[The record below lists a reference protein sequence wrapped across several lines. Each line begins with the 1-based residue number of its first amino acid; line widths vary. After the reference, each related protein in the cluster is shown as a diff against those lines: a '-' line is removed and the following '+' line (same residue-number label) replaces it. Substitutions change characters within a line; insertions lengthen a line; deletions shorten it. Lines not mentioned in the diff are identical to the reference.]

1 MRRTNICAW
10 TENWENLYSQEEA
23 VLKDIFKD
31 ELIGIFHIGSTSIR
45 AVGYAKPI
53 IDILIVV
60 KDIEKVDLYNSDMF
74 VLGYEAKGEYG
85 IAARRYFS
93 KGKSDR
99 THHVH
104 IFQIGNEHIKTHLA
118 FKEYLIENPA
128 EAKRYGELKINLAK
142 QFPNEHHEYQ
152 TGKQQLVNE
161 LAEKAK
167 KWALCR
173 SFPTDVLE

>member
-10 TENWENLYSQEEA
+10 TEDWEKLYSQEEA
-23 VLKDIFKD
+23 MLKAIFKD
-31 ELIGIFHIGSTSIR
+31 ELVGIFHIGSTSIR

-74 VLGYEAKGEYG
+74 VLGYEAEGENG
-85 IAARRYFS
+85 IVGRRYFP
-93 KGKSDR
+93 KGKNDR

-104 IFQIGNEHIKTHLA
+104 IFPVGSEHIKTHLA

-142 QFPNEHHEYQ
+142 QFPNEHHKYQ

-161 LAEKAK
+161 LAHKANE
-167 KWALCR
+167 WASCR
-173 SFPTDVLE
+173 NFSTDVLE